1 LAERFLSGNIKRYN
15 ERTKINGGILKLSCL
30 CPLGIEVIERKIR
43 YDATTVDHACLLIE
57 TQPDK
62 IVLYHEV
69 QYSFTMTAND
79 TKLTIPEGS
88 CTIAYYWRNQP
99 YNLYVWRDQ
108 EGSYLGS
115 YFNIVKNTCITDEV
129 VSFEDLILDIMVL
142 PSGEFF
148 ILDEDELPEPLEH
161 FEDGYVQKSLHT
173 VLHTIQ
179 TLLPKI
185 IIETATI
192 YKK

>member
-1 LAERFLSGNIKRYN
+1 M
-15 ERTKINGGILKLSCL
+15 SCL
-30 CPLGIEVIERKIR
+30 RQSGIEIIERKIR

-57 TQPDK
+57 TQSDK

-79 TKLTIPEGS
+79 TKLTIPKGS
-88 CTIAYYWRNQP
+88 YTVAYYWSKRP

-108 EGSYLGS
+108 DGSYLGS

-148 ILDEDELPEPLEH
+148 ILDEDELPEPLEQ
-161 FEDGYVQKSLHT
+161 FEDGYVKKALHSVKNIMKESLSE
-173 VLHTIQ
+173 
-179 TLLPKI
+179 I

-192 YKK
+192 FKNK